1 MGKTDHGNTIDG
13 PISLIDY
20 EGPLASKK
28 KEQTSMAQIM
38 IIYHSQQYGNTKK
51 MAELVAEGC
60 QSIPGVEISMIN
72 VNEERVDMDEFAA
85 CDGVALGS
93 PDYFSYVAGGIKQ
106 FFDDAWIARR
116 AGQSTG
122 DKPCVIFMSHGGG
135 GRAMASLEKLCGSMK
150 YEPVVAPLSC
160 QRAPSGDAAEG
171 CLALGKALGEHMS
184 A

>member
-1 MGKTDHGNTIDG
+1 
-13 PISLIDY
+13 
-20 EGPLASKK
+20 
-28 KEQTSMAQIM
+28 MARIM
-38 IIYHSQQYGNTKK
+38 VIYHSQQYGNTRL
-51 MAELVAEGC
+51 MADLVAEGC
-60 QSIPGVEISMIN
+60 RSVPGVQVSVVD
-72 VNEERVDMDEFAA
+72 VNEERVDMAEFAA

-122 DKPCVIFMSHGGG
+122 DKPCVVFMSHGG

-150 YEPVVAPLSC
+150 YEPVVAPLSHH
-160 QRAPSGDAAEG
+160 RDEVGDAAEE
-171 CLALGKALGEHMS
+171 CRALGMALAEHVS